1 LYKAILLIC
10 KSVNASSVARE
21 EDWQLK
27 ISKNKCLISHPSA
40 INSQM
45 PDVSDIDLLRNYDLH
60 GSEDAFAELVR
71 RHINLVYSAAIRHVG
86 IAAHAEEITQ
96 AVFIILEGWLYET
109 TRLTSLNFLRG
120 ERRRQFR
127 EQEAYMQSTLQESTD
142 DLLWNQLAPLL
153 DEAMS
158 HLGRKDRDAVILRF
172 FKEKSVRDV
181 AATLQVNEAAAQR
194 RILRAL
200 EKLRKFFTKRGVS
213 STTAIIAG
221 VISANSIQAA
231 PVTLAKSVTAVA
243 VTRGA
248 AASGS
253 TLILVKG
260 ALKLMAWAKAKTVI
274 ITGAVVLL
282 AIGGGTA
289 IYETQQN
296 PSTGGPAEI
305 KVKWAV
311 GKKYVWHMDF
321 DQSTEGK
328 SPGQPQPVKEGTKWT
343 QDINMSVLKELPN
356 GGRQLEFEFVDEA
369 MDAWWSGR
377 TVFSFDSA
385 QNPAVDKTND
395 FSMLGAMLGARLEY
409 FTDADGTVQTVDG
422 VDKLTA
428 HIAAVGTPQQRH
440 LFNGLFGGG
449 AFTNYFSFGAGTPDR
464 TVQVGESWPAKIDV
478 ANVIATFMINAKF
491 TFKNW
496 EQHGDHQCAHIEE
509 TSRALA
515 RSFPTAAGA
524 LITIEQGKASREYWF
539 DPKLGMV
546 VGVNENSDVTYKI
559 TTRTQTMTKE
569 EHTKIRWTLVDVQ

>member
-1 LYKAILLIC
+1 ML
-10 KSVNASSVARE
+10 N
-21 EDWQLK
+21 DD
-27 ISKNKCLISHPSA
+27 PT
-40 INSQM
+40 
-45 PDVSDIDLLRNYDLH
+45 LLREYARNH
-60 GSEDAFAELVR
+60 SEEAFAAIVTR
-71 RHINLVYSAAIRHVG
+71 YVNLVYSVALRQVRD
-86 IAAHAEEITQ
+86 AHLAEEITQ
-96 AVFIILEGWLYET
+96 AVFIILARKADQLPQHAVLPGWLCRTARYVSANA
-109 TRLTSLNFLRG
+109 LTIQ
-120 ERRRQFR
+120 RRREHR
-127 EQEAYMQSTLQESTD
+127 EQEAYMQNILTGGSDALSPQIQEEA
-142 DLLWNQLAPLL
+142 WRQIAPLL
-153 DEAMS
+153 DGAMEN
-158 HLGRKDRDAVILRF
+158 LGRKDHDALVLRF
-172 FKEKSVRDV
+172 FENKNFAEVG
-181 AATLQVNEAAAQR
+181 AALGASEDAVKMRVN
-194 RILRAL
+194 RAL
-200 EKLRKFFTKRGVS
+200 EKLRKFFTKRGVTLS
-213 STTAIIAG
+213 NVAIAG
-221 VISANSIQAA
+221 TISANSVHAA
-231 PVTLAKSVTAVA
+231 PVALAKAVTALAVA
-243 VTRGA
+243 KGA

-260 ALKLMAWAKAKTVI
+260 ALKLMAWAKAQTAI

-282 AIGGGTA
+282 AVGGGTA

-296 PSTGGPAEI
+296 PATGGLAEI

-311 GKKYVWHMDF
+311 GKKYVWHMNF

-343 QDINMSVLKELPN
+343 QDINTSVLKELPN
-356 GGRQLEFEFVDEA
+356 GGRQLEFEFVGEA

-377 TVFSFDSA
+377 TIFSFDSA
-385 QNPAVDKTND
+385 QNPAVNKTND
-395 FSMLGAMLGARLEY
+395 FSILGAMIGTRLAY

-440 LFNGLFGGG
+440 LFAGLFGAG
-449 AFTNYFSFGAGTPDR
+449 AFTNYFSFGAVTPDQ

-478 ANVIATFMINAKF
+478 ANVIATFMVNAKF

-496 EQHGDHQCAHIEE
+496 EQHGDRRCAHIEE

-546 VGVNENSDVTYKI
+546 VGASENSDVTYKI